1 MRLGE
6 LLGLTWQDID
16 LGGGVIHVRRALAYP
31 EKAEPRW
38 AEPKTPNSRRKIP
51 LDRGT
56 VEALRAHRKRQL
68 EERLRRGAQWRD
80 YGLVFCTRRGSPLRR
95 ADVYHRLQ
103 ELARVAGL
111 PAVRAHDL
119 RHTHA
124 TLLLKRGV
132 YPKVVAE
139 RLGHASAAVT
149 LDVYSHILPDTQ
161 MAAAQAIES
170 CLKEIGGG

>member
-1 MRLGE
+1 MGR
-6 LLGLTWQDID
+6 TQDPEEQAQNPAGQGH
-16 LGGGVIHVRRALAYP
+16 GGS
-31 EKAEPRW
+31 AESPQ
-38 AEPKTPNSRRKIP
+38 E
-51 LDRGT
+51 
-56 VEALRAHRKRQL
+56 RQL

-80 YGLVFCTRRGSPLRR
+80 YGLAFCTRRGSPLRR